1 MSLSQSTLPLIVLLA
16 LAIITMLAVQMVRLR
31 LEVWANRRVIRA
43 LEQAGIKP
51 EAKSKSRAPELMA
64 WSVLLLIVLQIL
76 TGLLGVHF

>member
-1 MSLSQSTLPLIVLLA
+1 MSLSQSTLPLILLLA

-43 LEQAGIKP
+43 FKQAGINP

>member
-1 MSLSQSTLPLIVLLA
+1 MSLSQSTLPLILLLA